1 MESESV
7 AGRTSLHESCEGG
20 MPEIVD
26 LLLRV
31 GRADPTV
38 RDQKELSPYDIAFN
52 NRNTEARVGTHT
64 VAVRKQSVCAFTCV
78 H

>member
-1 MESESV
+1 MCSGANVESESS
-7 AGRTSLHESCEGG
+7 AGRTPLHESCESGKA
-20 MPEIVD
+20 EIVD

-52 NRNTEARVGTHT
+52 NKNNE
-64 VAVRKQSVCAFTCV
+64 VCWYSRWCE
-78 H
+78 